1 MVWINVFVLD
11 LDLVLQCLFFR
22 LQIWKGSTDSKMTKR
37 ISKEETE
44 KRLLDSYL
52 EVDDL
57 NKETEEVQDPEKT
70 VKTV

>member
-1 MVWINVFVLD
+1 
-11 LDLVLQCLFFR
+11 
-22 LQIWKGSTDSKMTKR
+22 MTKR